1 MNQKGGPPGV
11 VANFRPTRARKR
23 GTFGF
28 TLLELMA
35 VTTVLGVLLA
45 VAIPSYSRYVA
56 RANTSAAIADIA
68 KILLAVNTYTMNY
81 DAPPP
86 DLAAIGKGGMLDP
99 WGQPYIYLSFSGLKG
114 KGAMRKDK
122 NLVPINT
129 EFDLY
134 SVGPDG
140 ESVPP
145 LTAKHSRDDI
155 VMANDGGFIGV
166 ASDY

>member
-1 MNQKGGPPGV
+1 MYQKGDPAGV
-11 VANFRPTRARKR
+11 VTNFRPTRARKR
-23 GTFGF
+23 GSVGF
-28 TLLELMA
+28 SLLELMA
-35 VTTVLGVLLA
+35 VITVLGVLLA
-45 VAIPSYSRYVA
+45 VAMPSYARYVA

-68 KILLAVNTYTMNY
+68 RIHLAIETYTMNH
-81 DAPPP
+81 DVPPP

-99 WGQPYIYLSFSGLKG
+99 WGQPYIYLSFTGLKG

-129 EFDLY
+129 EYDLY

-145 LTAKHSRDDI
+145 LTAKNSRDDI